1 MFLTCAA
8 LFGLPAP
15 LRAVQIPPGI
25 TNYTVP
31 IPLGQMQDMLLK
43 NGFSP
48 PADLTISAV
57 AEGVSKS
64 VVLRIVPA

>member
-1 MFLTCAA
+1 
-8 LFGLPAP
+8 
-15 LRAVQIPPGI
+15 
-25 TNYTVP
+25 
-31 IPLGQMQDMLLK
+31 MQDMLLK